1 MHKAFAQLLPITFVG
16 TSALTEDPSQVSS
29 LAKLMDEYGTEIV
42 IIAVFLLVFGG
53 FCVAFIKILSKLIN
67 TISAQ
72 NDRIINAL
80 LSKDDPGEE
89 KKESV
94 KTINKNKLKSNKKD
108 EEESTFSDKEE
119 KSEEKIFNPNMFSK
133 NMYSEKIFKEV
144 SRSVISELRCDRVA
158 IYVFHNGNKSP
169 YGYSFVKM
177 SCVHDQTLR
186 GTTTNRTLIHQGV
199 PLHVFSNIID
209 CLIRNDEYIVGNIY
223 SHGIISADEQV
234 RSFIDGSHT
243 KALFALAIKDTTNEI
258 AGFIVAEFN
267 DEQDFSNTNN
277 YNKVL
282 TALKHMRTSIVPII
296 VDENF
301 RSRYEGSH

>member
-29 LAKLMDEYGTEIV
+29 LAKLMNEYGTEIV

-72 NDRIINAL
+72 NDRIINTL
-80 LSKDDPGEE
+80 LGKDDPGEE

-94 KTINKNKLKSNKKD
+94 KTINTNKINFNKK
-108 EEESTFSDKEE
+108 EEENSPDKEE
-119 KSEEKIFNPNMFSK
+119 KSEEKKNNPNMFSK
-133 NMYSEKIFKEV
+133 NMYSEKIFREV
-144 SRSVISELRCDRVA
+144 SRAVISELRCDRVA

-277 YNKVL
+277 YNKAL

-296 VDENF
+296 VDEDF
-301 RSRYEGSH
+301 RSRYEGGH

>member
-29 LAKLMDEYGTEIV
+29 LAKLMNEYGTEIV

-72 NDRIINAL
+72 NDRIINTL
-80 LSKDDPGEE
+80 LGKDDPGEE
-89 KKESV
+89 KKESA
-94 KTINKNKLKSNKKD
+94 KIINTNKINFNKK
-108 EEESTFSDKEE
+108 EEENSPDKEE
-119 KSEEKIFNPNMFSK
+119 KSEEKKNNPNMFSK
-133 NMYSEKIFKEV
+133 NMYSEKIFREV
-144 SRSVISELRCDRVA
+144 SRAVISELRCDRVA

-277 YNKVL
+277 YNKAL

-296 VDENF
+296 VDEDF
-301 RSRYEGSH
+301 RSRYEGGH